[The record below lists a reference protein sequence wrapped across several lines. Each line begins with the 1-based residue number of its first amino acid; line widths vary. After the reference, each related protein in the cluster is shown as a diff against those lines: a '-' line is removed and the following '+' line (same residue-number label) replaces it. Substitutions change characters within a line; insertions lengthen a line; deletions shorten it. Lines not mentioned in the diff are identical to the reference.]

1 MHFLSFRT
9 ILDIADKFK
18 LQEFRCISL
27 VYPRVPMRRN
37 MKLSQLHNR
46 KSFGKV
52 ANSNEMHYE
61 VMTRSN
67 TSEPDRRRFPS
78 ITGQD

>member
-9 ILDIADKFK
+9 TLDMADK
-18 LQEFRCISL
+18 LQDFRCISL
-27 VYPRVPMRRN
+27 VYPRVPMGRN

-52 ANSNEMHYE
+52 PNSNEMHYE

-67 TSEPDRRRFPS
+67 VKMATINLFGKFN
-78 ITGQD
+78 TK